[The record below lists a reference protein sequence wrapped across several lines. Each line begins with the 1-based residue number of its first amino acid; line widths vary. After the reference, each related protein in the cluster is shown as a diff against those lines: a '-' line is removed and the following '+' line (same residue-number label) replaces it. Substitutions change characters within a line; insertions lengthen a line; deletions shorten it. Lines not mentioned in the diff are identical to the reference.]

1 MQEKDCFVL
10 LCKFHYS
17 FIIKVEPIKKQRMMM
32 MITTKVETF
41 KNFIGGQ
48 WTESVSGNTF
58 QSINPANRE
67 DIVGIFQA
75 SNQQD
80 VQEAINAASQAFP
93 KWAQTPLSKRAAILN
108 KAAEILEQNVDKL
121 AEELTREEGKPIS
134 DAKNEVLRSA
144 QTLRYYSIEGQSFTG
159 ETFPNDD
166 PNMKV
171 STEREPL
178 GVVSVIT
185 PWNFPI
191 SIPARK
197 IAPAL
202 ITGNTVVFKPS
213 SDTPLIAY
221 RLVEALH
228 KAGIP
233 EGVINFVTGRSSDI
247 GDLLVTHPAVKAI
260 TFTGSTAAGEDI
272 HKKSSFTTRI
282 QMELGGKNP
291 IIVMDDADVEL
302 AATLTVNGAF
312 SLTGQACTGTSRVI
326 VLKAVKE
333 AFVQKLVKKT
343 SALKIGNGF
352 EDGVKIGPLANEKQ
366 LKTVLKYIE
375 YGKEDGADLVYG
387 GRQLKG
393 EKYDL
398 GFYVEPAIFINV
410 TPSMRIAKE
419 EIFGPVVAVI
429 EVETYEEAI
438 AVANDVE
445 YGLSASIV
453 TNNLKI
459 AQRFTKDIQAGT
471 VKVNRTTTGNLIN
484 APFGGVKKS
493 STSTFRESGRVG
505 LEFFTLVK
513 TVYVGY

>member
-1 MQEKDCFVL
+1 
-10 LCKFHYS
+10 
-17 FIIKVEPIKKQRMMM
+17 

-41 KNFIGGQ
+41 NNYIDGIWQ
-48 WTESVSGNTF
+48 ESVSKKTF
-58 QSINPANRE
+58 NSLNPANKE
-67 DIVGIFQA
+67 EVVGVFQA
-75 SNQQD
+75 SNEDD
-80 VQEAINAASQAFP
+80 VNLAIEAAQKAFP
-93 KWAQTPLSKRAAILN
+93 GWAKTAPSKREAILN
-108 KAAEILEQNVDKL
+108 QAANILEQKADQL
-121 AEELTREEGKPIS
+121 AEELTREEGKHVN

-144 QTLRYYSIEGQSFTG
+144 QTLRYYAVEGQSFTG

-185 PWNFPI
+185 PWNFPL

-213 SDTPLIAY
+213 SDTPLIAV
-221 RLVEALH
+221 RLVEALYE
-228 KAGIP
+228 AGIP
-233 EGVINFVTGRSSDI
+233 NGVINFVTGKASDI
-247 GDLLVTHPAVKAI
+247 GDRLVTHPSVRAV

-272 HKKSSFTTRI
+272 HRKASMTTRT

-291 IIVMDDADVEL
+291 LIVMDDADLDL
-302 AATLTVNGAF
+302 AATLTVNGGF

-326 VLKAVKE
+326 VLKEVKE
-333 AFVQKLVKKT
+333 AFIQKLVDKT
-343 SALKIGNGF
+343 SVLKIGNGF
-352 EDGVKIGPLANEKQ
+352 EAGVKIGPLANEKQ
-366 LKTVLKYIE
+366 MKNVLNYIE
-375 YGKEDGADLVYG
+375 FGKEDGAELVYG
-387 GRQLKG
+387 GEPLTTGEFEKG
-393 EKYDL
+393 Y
-398 GFYVEPAIFINV
+398 FVRPAIFTNV
-410 TPSMRIAKE
+410 KPNHRIAKE

-429 EVETYEEAI
+429 EVDTYEEAI

-459 AQRFTKDIQAGT
+459 ANQFTKDIQAGT
-471 VKVNRTTTGNLIN
+471 VKVNRTTTGNLMN
-484 APFGGVKKS
+484 APFGGLKKS

-505 LEFFTLVK
+505 LEFFSQLK
-513 TVYVGY
+513 TVYIGY

>member
-1 MQEKDCFVL
+1 MIL
-10 LCKFHYS
+10 L
-17 FIIKVEPIKKQRMMM
+17 
-32 MITTKVETF
+32 TTKVETF
-41 KNFIGGQ
+41 SNFIGGE
-48 WTESVSGNTF
+48 WKESVSGKTF
-58 QSINPANRE
+58 VSINPANKE
-67 DIVGIFQA
+67 EAVGAFQA
-75 SNQQD
+75 SNEQD
-80 VQEAINAASQAFP
+80 VRLAIDAASKAFP
-93 KWAQTPLSKRAAILN
+93 KWSQTAPSKRAAILN
-108 KAAEILEQNVDKL
+108 KAASILEQNADKL
-121 AEELTREEGKPIS
+121 AEELTKEEGKHVN
-134 DAKNEVLRSA
+134 DARNEVLRSA
-144 QTLRYYSIEGQSFTG
+144 QTLRYYAVEGQSFTG

-178 GVVSVIT
+178 GVISVIT

-213 SDTPLIAY
+213 SDTPLIAL

-233 EGVINFVTGRSSDI
+233 EGVINFVTGKSSDV
-247 GDLLVTHPAVKAI
+247 GDLLVTHPAVRAV

-272 HKKSSFTTRI
+272 HKKSSFTTRT

-291 IIVMDDADVEL
+291 IIVMDDADIDL
-302 AATLTVNGAF
+302 AATLTVNGGF

-326 VLKAVKE
+326 VLKEVKE
-333 AFVQKLVKKT
+333 AYVQKLIEKT
-343 SALKIGNGF
+343 SELKIGNGF
-352 EDGVKIGPLANEKQ
+352 ENGVKIGPLANEKQ
-366 LKTVLKYIE
+366 LKTVKKYIQF
-375 YGKEDGADLVYG
+375 GREDGATLVYG
-387 GRQLKG
+387 GEQLTQG
-393 EKYDL
+393 EYQQ
-398 GFYVEPAIFINV
+398 GYYVQPAIFTNV
-410 TPSMRIAKE
+410 QPNMRIAKE
-419 EIFGPVVAVI
+419 EIFGPVIAVI

-438 AVANDVE
+438 AIANDVE

-453 TNNLKI
+453 TNNLKL
-459 AQRFTKDIQAGT
+459 AHQFTKDIQAGT

-484 APFGGVKKS
+484 APFGGLKNS

-505 LEFFTLVK
+505 LEFFTQVK

>member
-1 MQEKDCFVL
+1 
-10 LCKFHYS
+10 
-17 FIIKVEPIKKQRMMM
+17 

-41 KNFIGGQ
+41 NNYINGEWQ
-48 WTESVSGNTF
+48 ESVSKKTF
-58 QSINPANRE
+58 FSVNPANTE
-67 DIVGIFQA
+67 DLVGEFQA
-75 SNQQD
+75 SNEQD
-80 VQEAINAASQAFP
+80 VKIAIEAAKNAFP
-93 KWAQTPLSKRAAILN
+93 SWSQTAPSKRAAILN
-108 KAAEILEQNVDKL
+108 QAASILEQNVAAL
-121 AEELTREEGKPIS
+121 AEELTREEGKHVD
-134 DAKNEVLRSA
+134 DAKNEVIRSA
-144 QTLRYYSIEGQSFTG
+144 QTLRYYAVEGQSFTG

-166 PNMKV
+166 ANMKV

-185 PWNFPI
+185 PWNFPL

-213 SDTPLIAY
+213 SDTPLIAF
-221 RLVEALH
+221 RLIEALD

-233 EGVINFVTGRSSDI
+233 KGVINFVTGKASDV
-247 GDLLVTHPAVKAI
+247 GDLLVTHPAVRAV

-272 HKKSSFTTRI
+272 HSKASFTTRT

-291 IIVMDDADVEL
+291 LIVMGDADLNL
-302 AATLTVNGAF
+302 AATLTVNGAY

-326 VLKAVKE
+326 VLKEVKE
-333 AFVQKLVKKT
+333 EFVQKLVEKT

-352 EDGVKIGPLANEKQ
+352 EAGVKIGPLANEKQ
-366 LKTVLKYIE
+366 LKNVLKYIE
-375 YGKEDGADLVYG
+375 FGKEDGAELVYG
-387 GRQLKG
+387 GEQLLTGEFEKG
-393 EKYDL
+393 Y
-398 GFYVEPAIFINV
+398 YVQPAIFTNV
-410 TPSMRIAKE
+410 KPNSRIAKE

-429 EVETYEEAI
+429 EVDTYEEAI

-459 AQRFTKDIQAGT
+459 ANQFTKDIQAGT
-471 VKVNRTTTGNLIN
+471 VKVNRTTTGNLMN
-484 APFGGVKKS
+484 APFGGLKKS

-505 LEFFTLVK
+505 LEFFTQLK
-513 TVYVGY
+513 TVYMGY